1 VRAALLRAEAP
12 DAALFR
18 VQLCAQGLR
27 AQAELALD
35 GDPAAVSG
43 ARELL
48 AAARQAAMEATAVT
62 PNAAAWRALAEA
74 EYGRAC
80 DLSSVRAWSDA
91 AVAWERLERPPLVA
105 YCRWRQAEALIA
117 AGADGTG
124 PLSEAQGIAERL
136 QARPLLRELERL
148 AAA

>member
-1 VRAALLRAEAP
+1 
-12 DAALFR
+12 
-18 VQLCAQGLR
+18 
-27 AQAELALD
+27 
-35 GDPAAVSG
+35 
-43 ARELL
+43 
-48 AAARQAAMEATAVT
+48 
-62 PNAAAWRALAEA
+62 
-74 EYGRAC
+74 
-80 DLSSVRAWSDA
+80 VRAWSDA